1 MRCLSHSVS
10 MPSHIMSKP
19 ILLSILMIPE
29 RRITPL
35 SLSRHCL
42 AKLQSSLI
50 VSAGRVAI
58 RLSEEYPE
66 PKSSTS
72 MVNPCLRSSLAVS
85 SIKSTDSIKVVSV
98 ISSSIR
104 RDGISYF
111 FWRASILSISPGFRN
126 CILDILSET
135 GFTLPPLSIHLRMSA
150 NVFS

>member
-1 MRCLSHSVS
+1 
-10 MPSHIMSKP
+10 
-19 ILLSILMIPE
+19 MIPE

-111 FWRASILSISPGFRN
+111 F
-126 CILDILSET
+126 
-135 GFTLPPLSIHLRMSA
+135 
-150 NVFS
+150 